1 MFKNKS
7 AWFSD
12 SVKKD
17 TVRFWESHGGVIT
30 DWKTAEYLFSED
42 ATCPDTNRIHV
53 SDEYVTD
60 RATVFHSAYLST
72 CKLRQSTKSVPLGH
86 YLLPPVS
93 VQKEVKARF
102 GRFIWERD
110 EILGVGISH
119 GNTSTEQILIVQPD
133 AKGSQS
139 KREKKSEA
147 SLRQEK
153 CMDTSSSTDEAVCC
167 EAQLYPV
174 NNMVSGYVHIDQL
187 SKFSGELQDFLPS
200 RSGYSVSRSRRRR
213 FSYHYKDGH

>member
-1 MFKNKS
+1 MPGKETKKSTRRGTWGQERKINYKPSQANKQVS
-7 AWFSD
+7 Q
-12 SVKKD
+12 
-17 TVRFWESHGGVIT
+17 GGVIT

-42 ATCPDTNRIHV
+42 ATCPDTNRIHM

-93 VQKEVKARF
+93 VQKEVKTRF
-102 GRFIWERD
+102 GRFIWERN
-110 EILGVGISH
+110 EILGVG
-119 GNTSTEQILIVQPD
+119 PD

-139 KREKKSEA
+139 KKGKK
-147 SLRQEK
+147 RQEN
-153 CMDTSSSTDEAVCC
+153 CNDTSSSIDEAVCC

-174 NNMVSGYVHIDQL
+174 NNMVS
-187 SKFSGELQDFLPS
+187 
-200 RSGYSVSRSRRRR
+200 
-213 FSYHYKDGH
+213 